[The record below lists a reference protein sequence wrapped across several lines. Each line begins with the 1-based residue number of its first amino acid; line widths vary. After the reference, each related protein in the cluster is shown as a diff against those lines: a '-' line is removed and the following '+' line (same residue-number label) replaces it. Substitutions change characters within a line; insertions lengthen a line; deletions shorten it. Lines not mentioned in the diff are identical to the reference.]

1 MRQTINQTNSCRH
14 LIIKRGNNLHAA
26 FIWAIVHVF
35 WHRCPFYGL
44 KGGLHWLND
53 DGWWGGLVWWA
64 CWMVPWKDRQIH
76 QQCSCPISGQGVLI
90 CSETSIHSLHQHY
103 FLTSHTPTA
112 PHQCLGQV
120 EKIEK
125 GWFYFTPGWT
135 LCSGHRIKLLTCLP
149 LFIGLSEEI
158 YSGVWKCLGKVL
170 YNKIKQE

>member
-90 CSETSIHSLHQHY
+90 CSETSIQLAPTLFPNQSYAHC
-103 FLTSHTPTA
+103 TA
-112 PHQCLGQV
+112 PVFGTGGENWKGLILFHTWLDLMFRTQDKAFNLPSTLHRFEWRNLQWCLKV
-120 EKIEK
+120 
-125 GWFYFTPGWT
+125 PGE
-135 LCSGHRIKLLTCLP
+135 S
-149 LFIGLSEEI
+149 FI
-158 YSGVWKCLGKVL
+158 
-170 YNKIKQE
+170 